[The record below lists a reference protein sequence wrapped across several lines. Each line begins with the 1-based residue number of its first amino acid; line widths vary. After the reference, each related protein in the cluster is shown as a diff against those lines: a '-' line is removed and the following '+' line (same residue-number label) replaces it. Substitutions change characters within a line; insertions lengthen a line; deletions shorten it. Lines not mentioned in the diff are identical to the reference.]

1 MRTIL
6 VLGATGVRGG
16 GVARRLL
23 AEGRW
28 TVRTLT
34 RRPERD
40 AARTLRALGAEVV
53 RGDSADPLAL
63 RRALVDCGAL
73 FASVEGWGRSERDLA
88 RGRELLLTAAEAG
101 VPELVLQTSP
111 AELELELEH
120 RACALGLGVTL
131 VRTATD
137 YEALPA
143 LFRPVAD
150 PDGGWYVEC
159 PDDDAPRA
167 GVCMDDVAGIVSAV
181 LADRAAWR
189 GRTLCAVGDVL
200 PPSAYVAL
208 VARELGAVV
217 ECRRVPGMPYETDAV
232 GEMRAMLALSRSLHP
247 AMRSFDAWLAG
258 TRAQRAAAASIA
270 PHAAATP
277 SSARTVLPTASAR
290 RAASPSSSAPSA
302 PAAASGV

>member
-6 VLGATGVRGG
+6 VLGATGARGG

-53 RGDSADPLAL
+53 RGDPADPRAL

-73 FASVEGWGRSERDLA
+73 FLSVGGWGRSERELA
-88 RGRELLLTAAEAG
+88 RDRDLLLTAAEAG
-101 VPELVLQTSP
+101 VPETVLQTST
-111 AELELELEH
+111 AEPGLEH
-120 RACALGLGVTL
+120 HARALGLGPTI

-137 YEALPA
+137 YEVLPA

-150 PDGGWYVEC
+150 ADGGWYVEC
-159 PDDDAPRA
+159 PDGDAPRA

-200 PPSAYVAL
+200 PPSACLAL
-208 VARELGAVV
+208 LARELGAEVK
-217 ECRRVPGMPYETDAV
+217 CRSVPGAADETQEA
-232 GEMRAMLALSRSLHP
+232 EARAMLALSRALNP
-247 AMRSFDAWLAG
+247 AMQSFETWLAA
-258 TRAQRAAAASIA
+258 RA
-270 PHAAATP
+270 P
-277 SSARTVLPTASAR
+277 V
-290 RAASPSSSAPSA
+290 
-302 PAAASGV
+302 PA